1 MDRGIGNKCI
11 EGQEKKRNR
20 EKLIKD
26 THLGERWIEGK
37 MEVKERDGSR
47 EVERERERERERG
60 RKVER

>member
-11 EGQEKKRNR
+11 EGEEKKRNR

-37 MEVKERDGSR
+37 TEVKERDGSR
-47 EVERERERERERG
+47 EVEGGRER
-60 RKVER
+60 